1 MNNSFL
7 PARAFAIASKE
18 VMHIL
23 RDPFTIVMA
32 VGVPVIL
39 VTFFGFTIDF
49 NFRNIRIAVFDGDHT
64 QQSRELVR
72 TFAASGYF
80 IPVSA
85 REGLTPVTTIES
97 ERAST
102 VMVINP
108 DFAKQVRSGG
118 QAKVQLLLDGS
129 DNTKSGVISG
139 YLAQLQLA
147 AIPKLTGNS
156 PKEPIQVVTRYLF
169 NPELNTQWFVVP
181 GLIVVV
187 TGLLSI
193 LLTALTIARE
203 WENGSM
209 EMLLSTPVTP
219 LEVIVGKILPYAAL
233 GLCGIVLVCV
243 MAQMVFSIPF
253 YGSYLLF
260 GAACILFT
268 FIALA
273 IGLMISITLRQQQKA
288 MQASMIIGLM
298 PSLLL
303 SGFIFPIESMP
314 AFFQYLTM
322 LLPQRWFMQIVRG
335 LILKDSGP
343 GDLIVP
349 FLVLFFMSVML
360 LVAASKR
367 FKRDI
372 EP

>member
-1 MNNSFL
+1 MNGSFV
-7 PARAFAIASKE
+7 PARALAIARKE
-18 VMHIL
+18 VMHVL
-23 RDPFTIVMA
+23 RDPFTIAMA

-39 VTFFGFTIDF
+39 VAFFGFTIDF
-49 NFRNIRIAVFDGDHT
+49 NFRNIKLAVFDRDRT
-64 QQSRELVR
+64 EQSRELVQ
-72 TFAASGYF
+72 TFAASEYF
-80 IPVSA
+80 IPTGTP
-85 REGLTPVTTIES
+85 EGLSPIGAIES
-97 ERAST
+97 ERVST
-102 VMVINP
+102 ALIIEPEFEKKIQTGAPAN
-108 DFAKQVRSGG
+108 
-118 QAKVQLLLDGS
+118 VQILLDGS
-129 DNTKSGVISG
+129 DNTKAGVIGG
-139 YLAQLQLA
+139 YLAQLQVA
-147 AIPKLTGNS
+147 ASSKLTGVTTHD
-156 PKEPIQVVTRYLF
+156 PIPVITRFLY

-219 LEVIVGKILPYAAL
+219 LEVIIGKILPYAVL
-233 GLCGIVLVCV
+233 GLSGIVLVLA

-253 YGSYLLF
+253 QGSYLLF
-260 GAACILFT
+260 GVACVLFT

-273 IGLMISITLRQQQKA
+273 IGLMISITARQQQKA
-288 MQASMIIGLM
+288 MQASLIIGLM

-314 AFFQYLTM
+314 MFFRGLTM

-335 LILKDSGP
+335 IMLKGA
-343 GDLIVP
+343 GLLDLMVP
-349 FLVLFFMSVML
+349 FLVLAFMSVLL

>member
-1 MNNSFL
+1 MSTSFV
-7 PARAFAIASKE
+7 PARALAIARKE
-18 VMHIL
+18 VMHVA
-23 RDPFTIVMA
+23 RDPFTIAMA

-39 VTFFGFTIDF
+39 VVFFGFTIDF
-49 NFRNIRIAVFDGDHT
+49 NFRNIKIAVFDRDRT
-64 QQSRELVR
+64 EQSRELVQA
-72 TFAASGYF
+72 FAASEYF
-80 IPVSA
+80 IPMGVPA
-85 REGLTPVTTIES
+85 GLTPVSTIES

-102 VMVINP
+102 ALIIEP
-108 DFAKQVRSGG
+108 EFAKKVKAGA
-118 QAKVQLLLDGS
+118 QARVQLLLDGS
-129 DNTKSGVISG
+129 DNTKTGVIGG
-139 YLAQLQLA
+139 YLAQLQGA
-147 AIPKLTGNS
+147 VAQKLTGTATRD
-156 PKEPIQVVTRYLF
+156 PIPIITRFLY
-169 NPELNTQWFVVP
+169 NPELNTQWFIVP

-233 GLCGIVLVCV
+233 GMCGIVLVCV
-243 MAQMVFSIPF
+243 MAQAVFAIPF
-253 YGSYLLF
+253 RGSYLLF
-260 GAACILFT
+260 GAACVLFT

-273 IGLMISITLRQQQKA
+273 IGLMVSITTRQQQKA
-288 MQASMIIGLM
+288 MQASLIIGLM

-314 AFFQYLTM
+314 PFFRYLTM

-335 LILKDSGP
+335 IILKNAGF
-343 GDLIVP
+343 GDLILP
-349 FLVLFFMSVML
+349 FSVLSLMSVLL

-367 FKRDI
+367 FKRNI